1 MKAKKKELLRT
12 APWGD
17 IYTTLVGHALCEIAR
32 YSWRTDT
39 LPKGHTP
46 ESIVQEAI
54 EKTFSEEK
62 NWDPERG
69 ELLPWLKWVV
79 KGDIYRLYHS
89 SSHPK
94 GIYVYGLE
102 SFEEVDDDTTID
114 KAEYRGSKYLPDNH
128 IAKSPEELISVAEIE
143 SIVASLTEKK
153 INALIESCSGRPELA
168 EIVYAITGGKCS
180 SDAQSLAT
188 YLGRPVDEIYQQL
201 RALRRRAEKIM
212 KIQNG

>member
-1 MKAKKKELLRT
+1 MA
-12 APWGD
+12 
-17 IYTTLVGHALCEIAR
+17 YALWEVTR

-69 ELLPWLKWVV
+69 KLLPWLKMVV
-79 KGDIYRLYHS
+79 KGDINRLYYS
-89 SSHPK
+89 SSHAK

-102 SFEEVDDDTTID
+102 SFEEFDDATID
-114 KAEYRGSKYLPDNH
+114 KAEYRESKYLPDNH
-128 IAKSPEELISVAEIE
+128 IAMPPEELISAAE
-143 SIVASLTEKK
+143 TENITTYLARQK
-153 INALIESCSGRPELA
+153 INALIESCSGRPELE

-188 YLGRPVDEIYQQL
+188 HLDRPVNEIYQQL
-201 RALRRRAEKIM
+201 RALRRRAEKII